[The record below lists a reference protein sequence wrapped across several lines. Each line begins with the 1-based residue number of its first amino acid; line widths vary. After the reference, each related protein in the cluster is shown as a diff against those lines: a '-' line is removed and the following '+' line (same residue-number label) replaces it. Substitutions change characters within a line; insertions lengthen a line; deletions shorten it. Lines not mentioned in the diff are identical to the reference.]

1 MKKTAIVTGG
11 SRGIGFGI
19 VKQLG
24 LDGYRVAVL
33 DVNAF
38 ADYKENFQELDGL
51 GIEYLY
57 IQGST
62 TSREDRER
70 FLEEVLKAYGEVDV
84 LVNNAGVAPKVRMD
98 LLEMTEESFD
108 YVVGTNTRGTM
119 FMTQMVANQRLKQ
132 DVKGR
137 RRGVIVNISS
147 SSVTVSSTNRGEY
160 CVSKAGVAMLTT
172 LYADRLAASDIQVY
186 EIRPGVIDTDMTK
199 VVHKKYSDLIEQGAF
214 PIARW
219 GTPQDIADAVSAFCS
234 EKFIYSTGNY
244 IDLDGGF
251 HIKKL

>member
-119 FMTQMVANQRLKQ
+119 FMTQMVANQMLKQ
-132 DVKGR
+132 EVKGR

>member
-19 VKQLG
+19 VRQLG

-33 DVNAF
+33 DVNDF
-38 ADYKENFQELDGL
+38 ENYKESFQELEKL

-57 IQGST
+57 VQGST
-62 TSREDRER
+62 TVREDRER
-70 FLEEVLKAYGEVDV
+70 FLAEVLKTYGEIDV

-108 YVVGTNTRGTM
+108 YVVGTNTKGTM
-119 FMTQMVANQRLKQ
+119 FMTQMVANQMLKQ
-132 DVKGR
+132 EVKGR